1 MPPHFRHHASDALLP
16 ADDAIRAPTTLSGE
30 TNPLALPTRSVHF
43 WPTGTSH
50 ERRIL
55 QVNADSDAVR
65 MRINLKGSGSPDV
78 CIYSR
83 RTGARVIN
91 LVWLGRAAA
100 HLLFEPSDGPGEYE
114 VYWRCAQAD
123 LDAPPPPEA
132 RWQELAS
139 EWARLAANG
148 QRPLVPRVTLGRTE
162 AFSVIGPDWPGP
174 RDDGGYGSRR
184 FSLGNVRARIR
195 LEPADATAAAVRCAV
210 EWRRHRWPS
219 QTRLYLFHE
228 AEPYRAVRNMALL
241 AAPDPRASADE
252 ASERVEIVFQPEHGS
267 GEYLLYYHA
276 HATRHATYDGRDDV
290 YGTTYEHSMQNLDIG
305 WHNAHVRGRESL
317 LPRATAFDIQ
327 ARTHADRFDSMDR
340 PATQLEL
347 RQMQSTPPP
356 SPAAPMLLFPE
367 DRRFPAKLSC
377 QLPERW
383 ARTGPSRAI
392 SLTARPGEFFV
403 WQVSVCAHGCA
414 WMRMDAYGCVW
425 MHMHGA
431 WYAHGMSM
439 V

>member
-91 LVWLGRAAA
+91 LVWLGPAAA

-276 HATRHATYDGRDDV
+276 HATRHATYDGISTSG
-290 YGTTYEHSMQNLDIG
+290 GTTRTSVG
-305 WHNAHVRGRESL
+305 GRACC
-317 LPRATAFDIQ
+317 RAQRLSTSRR
-327 ARTHADRFDSMDR
+327 ARTPTGSTRWIDRRHSLSSGRCSRRHHPLR
-340 PATQLEL
+340 PRRCCCSRRTDGF
-347 RQMQSTPPP
+347 PP
-356 SPAAPMLLFPE
+356 SSHASFPSAGHGR
-367 DRRFPAKLSC
+367 DP
-377 QLPERW
+377 PERS
-383 ARTGPSRAI
+383 RSPRGPANSSSGR
-392 SLTARPGEFFV
+392 
-403 WQVSVCAHGCA
+403 
-414 WMRMDAYGCVW
+414 
-425 MHMHGA
+425 
-431 WYAHGMSM
+431 
-439 V
+439 